1 MSLENDVL
9 TQAALQFGAAIKS
22 EREAT
27 VDKLM
32 SEREATLGI
41 LEALRR
47 ENTVRTESVRGRF
60 VIGLLVGGLI
70 GTAIALSLTPVSG
83 IVARQNISGRL
94 RQALDAGRLA
104 SLSREQELWS
114 DFRKRIKGQE

>member
-9 TQAALQFGAAIKS
+9 TQAALQFGEAIKA

-47 ENTVRTESVRGRF
+47 ENAVRADSVRGRF
-60 VIGLLVGGLI
+60 MIGLLVGGLI
-70 GTAIALSLTPVSG
+70 GTAIALSFTPVSG
-83 IVARQNISGRL
+83 IIARQNISGRL
-94 RQALDAGRLA
+94 RKALDVGKAA
-104 SLSREQELWS
+104 STAREQELWS
-114 DFRKRIKGQE
+114 DFRKRIKG